1 MALRVGFYTVVVE
14 KDWAVQEFES
24 LSKLFELLSG
34 SEYREDDHLSAAS
47 YMTFDDLQHT
57 VSFLESVDPKGRF
70 AALEK
75 MTPPDKV
82 PGWLVWD
89 QIFVRHTRDDPNS
102 RPPHFTEPLV
112 ARGLSIDFEAFLA
125 ALDSLGGTLEI
136 LDADDE
142 VYPAIH
148 VHTSDGHVVGVLSR
162 EVPGTLGDL
171 MVWAPMDYQQWLA
184 QEPVQKVLE
193 EALDAC
199 GANLE

>member
-1 MALRVGFYTVVVE
+1 M
-14 KDWAVQEFES
+14 
-24 LSKLFELLSG
+24 
-34 SEYREDDHLSAAS
+34 
-47 YMTFDDLQHT
+47 
-57 VSFLESVDPKGRF
+57 
-70 AALEK
+70 
-75 MTPPDKV
+75 
-82 PGWLVWD
+82 
-89 QIFVRHTRDDPNS
+89 RHTRDDPNS

-148 VHTSDGHVVGVLSR
+148 VHTSDGHVIGVLSR
-162 EVPGTLGDL
+162 EVPGKPGDL

-193 EALDAC
+193 EALNAC